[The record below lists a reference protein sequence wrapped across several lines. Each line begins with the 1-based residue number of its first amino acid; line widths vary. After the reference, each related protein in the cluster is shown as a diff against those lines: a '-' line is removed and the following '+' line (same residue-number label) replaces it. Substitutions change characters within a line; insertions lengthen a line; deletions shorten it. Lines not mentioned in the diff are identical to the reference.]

1 MHVHAD
7 ILAVATHLS
16 CLLRGNV
23 IRANG
28 YPFPKARVPF
38 SRSTILE
45 TNVNH
50 PEYRAQTAKSPPHN
64 LPAVFPPGTP
74 VTPKRRRG
82 GAKPMQSVAKRR
94 RRHTQPRSSE
104 GGRSFIMN

>member
-38 SRSTILE
+38 SRSTIVE

-50 PEYRAQTAKSPPHN
+50 PEYRRRSLFRITSLQFFRRAHRLLPSAAAAERSPCK
-64 LPAVFPPGTP
+64 A
-74 VTPKRRRG
+74 
-82 GAKPMQSVAKRR
+82 
-94 RRHTQPRSSE
+94 
-104 GGRSFIMN
+104 